1 MAGEGSQTVVEEAPA
16 PQPPEPSELLGS
28 ALLETFRHNVEGM
41 VPANV
46 ENDLPEQK
54 QNSQQVIDDIN
65 ASAFNK
71 LLNILDQSEK
81 ERLKQQRPLRNCLL
95 WFIGLQML
103 VFNAVIGYIVF
114 YVCKEIDLDV
124 ISKVLDF
131 LIYYIG
137 AVLVE
142 LIGMIWF
149 ITKSTF
155 SSSSKEIIKGFLDRM
170 KK

>member
-16 PQPPEPSELLGS
+16 PQPPEPPGS
-28 ALLETFRHNVEGM
+28 AILEAFRQNVEGM
-41 VPANV
+41 VPTSAK
-46 ENDLPEQK
+46 NDLPEQK

-81 ERLKQQRPLRNCLL
+81 ERLKQQKPLRNCLL

-103 VFNAVIGYIVF
+103 VFNVVIGYIVF
-114 YVCKEIDLDV
+114 YVCKEIKLDV
-124 ISKVLDF
+124 ISKVMDF

-155 SSSSKEIIKGFLDRM
+155 SSSSKEIIKGLLDRM